1 MELFIDAFITYLEDV
16 KHASP
21 NTINAYRNDLDKLKD
36 FLEKQGIYS
45 VTKIS
50 ATTLNSYVLSLEKD
64 GLMPASVSRNIAAIK
79 SFLLFLLKKGI
90 MNDDPA
96 EFIKP
101 PKVIKKHPQLID
113 TGSIDAL
120 LSMPDISSNKGIR
133 DKAMLELLY
142 ATGMKVTELI
152 TLKVGDISL
161 SGRYLTCSKKRERN
175 IPFGNTAKAALQDY
189 IFIRDKAFNKA
200 GSDILFLNS
209 KGGQLSRQGFWK
221 VLKGYAEAA
230 GIHDINPNI
239 VRHSFAAHM
248 LDNGADLASVQE
260 FLGYA
265 DMGNTYAYLPR
276 SGKSSREVYMNTH
289 PRA

>member
-265 DMGNTYAYLPR
+265 DMGNTYAYLSR